1 MTQRETPH
9 GASLPIDL
17 STDDAPFE
25 QVRSGI
31 VRGVRSGALIA
42 GSRLPTVRALAADL
56 GLAPNT
62 VAKAYRELEQDGVV
76 VTRGRSG
83 TFVAAGDDPAVAAVQ
98 TAATE
103 YARAARRAGVE
114 DDEAVR
120 WVRTAFDA
128 VQTPPQR

>member
-1 MTQRETPH
+1 MTQREAPH

-62 VAKAYRELEQDGVV
+62 VAKAYRALEQDGVV

-83 TFVAAGDDPAVAAVQ
+83 TFVAAGDDPTVAAVQ

-103 YARAARRAGVE
+103 YARAARRAGV
-114 DDEAVR
+114 DADEAVR
-120 WVRTAFDA
+120 YVRAAFDA
-128 VQTPPQR
+128 EATPPPR